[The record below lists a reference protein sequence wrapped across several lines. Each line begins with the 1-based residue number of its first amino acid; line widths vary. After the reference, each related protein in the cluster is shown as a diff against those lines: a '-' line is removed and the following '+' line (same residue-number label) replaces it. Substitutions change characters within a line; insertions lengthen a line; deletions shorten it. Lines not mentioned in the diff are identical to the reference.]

1 MSNEANN
8 SNARSHGAAGEPS
21 DRQDAMH
28 LASIEGPNDAV
39 GAVDASTRAMR
50 EQRAAL
56 RAALKAD
63 FARPLSSTLTARFEQ
78 SVRDELDC
86 SLLANLAT
94 GRPLEDHLPVSTV
107 VPVRPG
113 MFAGARRVWEEL
125 RFSRSLAAAAMLVI
139 AAGASWLAM
148 RPATQ
153 SSSPS
158 PLATKSSTELP
169 QWAVL
174 PNQPKAVQQD
184 LAKPSAAAEKYEAI
198 AVADVRETR
207 DINTALEWTRQGVLA
222 IRIVSDSPRRDRERL
237 SGIVSDARKRS
248 WQLSASTPVGFDVI
262 PSRPWPIDQTL
273 VDADGRS
280 AQTSTTPLTA
290 TVAGFDGTLRPD
302 AEALQSLRDEL
313 ERNLSCTVIFERV
326 DNLRSY
332 ANARET
338 KNVPTTAADVVWW
351 TKPASE
357 WNHRVHVPV
366 VLEFGSRTPG
376 K

>member
-28 LASIEGPNDAV
+28 LASIEGPDDVV
-39 GAVDASTRAMR
+39 GAVDVSTRAMR

-63 FARPLSSTLTARFEQ
+63 LVRPLSSTLAARFEQ
-78 SVRDELDC
+78 SVRDELDR

-94 GRPLEDHLPVSTV
+94 GRPLQDHLPVSKV

-113 MFAGARRVWEEL
+113 MFTGARVAWGEMRS
-125 RFSRSLAAAAMLVI
+125 SRGLAAAAMLAI

-148 RPATQ
+148 RPAAQ
-153 SSSPS
+153 SFSLS

-169 QWAVL
+169 HWAVL
-174 PNQPKAVQQD
+174 PDQPKTVLQD
-184 LAKPSAAAEKYEAI
+184 LATPSVTAEKHEAI

-207 DINTALEWTRQGVLA
+207 DVNTALEWTRQGVLA
-222 IRIVSDSPRRDRERL
+222 IRIVSDSPRRDHERL
-237 SGIVSDARKRS
+237 SGMVSDARKRS
-248 WQLSASTPVGFDVI
+248 WQLSASTPAGFDVI

-280 AQTSTTPLTA
+280 AQTTTTPSTA
-290 TVAGFDGTLRPD
+290 TIAGFDGTLRLD

-313 ERNLSCTVIFERV
+313 ERNLSCRVIFERV
-326 DNLRSY
+326 DNLRPY
-332 ANARET
+332 ANAREAE
-338 KNVPTTAADVVWW
+338 NVPTTAADVVWW
-351 TKPASE
+351 TRPASE

>member
-8 SNARSHGAAGEPS
+8 SNARSHGAAGESS

-28 LASIEGPNDAV
+28 LASIEGPDGAV

-222 IRIVSDSPRRDRERL
+222 IRIVSDSPRRDHERL
-237 SGIVSDARKRS
+237 SGMVSDARKRS
-248 WQLSASTPVGFDVI
+248 WQLSASTPAGFDVI

-280 AQTSTTPLTA
+280 AHTTA
-290 TVAGFDGTLRPD
+290 TPSTATIAGFDGTLRPD
-302 AEALQSLRDEL
+302 VEALQSLRDEL

-326 DNLRSY
+326 DDLVPY